1 MAYTHGISV
10 NEIPTSI
17 IAPVESDSAIIV
29 AVGTAPINQIEKPTI
44 NEPVIAYNYK
54 EAVEKMG
61 FSKDFENYTLSEVI
75 DIVFSKIGVAPI
87 VMINVLDPKQHKQ
100 SGISEE
106 INVID
111 NKVIIEKEG
120 VLLDSIIVKDS
131 TESITYE
138 LGSDYEVS
146 FDGNYQ
152 TVIHILKEG
161 SANNEISVKVYYDSL
176 DPSMVTSDDIIGG
189 YDSIEKQ
196 YKGLECISQVYSK
209 LGVIPG
215 QIIAP
220 KFSQIPVVASVMKA
234 KTENISG
241 LFRAMTVV
249 DIDSSETG
257 AESYDMVYEWK
268 NKNSYVHENMICCYP
283 MVKIGDIKYHYSTLW
298 AALTAKTDSKNS
310 NVPYVSP
317 SNKDLPITGLVTE
330 SDKTV
335 YLDISQANLLNGNG
349 VCTAINLNG
358 WKSWGNNTSIY
369 PSNTDIKDRF
379 IPVRRFFT
387 WWSNTFIQT
396 YFQKVDNPMNRRLI
410 DAIIDSENI
419 RANGYVARNMM
430 AGANIAFY
438 ESENPITDL
447 INGTIRFHQYLTP
460 YPPAETI
467 ENTLEFDPN
476 MLQSALS

>member
-1 MAYTHGISV
+1 MAYTHGIYV

-29 AVGTAPINQIEKPTI
+29 AVGTAPINQIDKPTV

-61 FSKDFENYTLSEVI
+61 FSKDFTSYTLSEVI
-75 DIVFSKIGVAPI
+75 DMVFSKIGVAPV

-100 SGISEE
+100 NTSEE
-106 INVID
+106 IDIVE
-111 NKVIIEKEG
+111 KKAIIEQEG
-120 VLLDSIIVKDS
+120 VLLDSIVLKDS

-138 LGSDYEVS
+138 LGSDYEVG
-146 FDGNYQ
+146 FDGNYH
-152 TVIHILKEG
+152 TIIHILQEG
-161 SANNEISVKVYYDSL
+161 SAINETSVKVYYDRL
-176 DPSMVTSDDIIGG
+176 DPSSVTSDDIVGG
-189 YDSIEKQ
+189 YDSIAKK

-220 KFSQIPVVASVMKA
+220 KFSQIPVVASVMRA

-241 LFRAMTVV
+241 LFRAMAVV

-268 NKNSYVHENMICCYP
+268 AKNSYVHENMICCYP
-283 MVKIGDIKYHYSTLW
+283 MVKIGDVKYHFSTLW
-298 AALTAKTDSKNS
+298 AALTAKTDNANS

-317 SNKDLPITGLVTE
+317 SNKELPITGLVTE
-330 SDKTV
+330 SGKSV
-335 YLDISQANLLNGNG
+335 YLDIAQANLLNGNG

-358 WKSWGNNTSIY
+358 WRSWGNNTSIY
-369 PSNTDIKDRF
+369 PSNTDVKDRF

-419 RANGYVARNMM
+419 RANGYVARNML
-430 AGANIAFY
+430 AGASIAFY

-467 ENTLEFDPN
+467 ENTLEFDPT